1 MHLREVIQKDLVWPE
16 LISSSKDEVLH
27 ELAQDV
33 ARHVAALD
41 ESALYEALTER
52 EKLGSTGVE
61 DGIAIPHAKVPLLD
75 RIVLACGRSIRG
87 LDFEAHDG
95 NPTHLFFVL
104 LAPANAAGMHLKVL
118 ARLSRLL
125 KEARVRARL
134 MAAGSGN
141 ELYNA
146 IIDEDEKL

>member
-1 MHLREVIQKDLVWPE
+1 MHLSEVIQKDMVWPE
-16 LISSSKDEVLH
+16 LISSSKDEVLR
-27 ELAQDV
+27 ELTRLV
-33 ARHVAALD
+33 AHSLAALE
-41 ESALYEALTER
+41 ESALYGALTER

-61 DGIAIPHAKVPLLD
+61 DGIAIPHAKVPGID
-75 RIVLACGRSIRG
+75 RIVLACGRSVRG

-134 MAAGSGN
+134 MAAASGD

>member
-1 MHLREVIQKDLVWPE
+1 MRELTRHMALRIATLEETE
-16 LISSSKDEVLH
+16 LYGA
-27 ELAQDV
+27 LA
-33 ARHVAALD
+33 
-41 ESALYEALTER
+41 ER

-61 DGIAIPHAKVPLLD
+61 DGIAIPHAKVSHLD

-104 LAPANAAGMHLKVL
+104 LAPANATGMHLKVL

-134 MAAGSGN
+134 MAAASGD
-141 ELYNA
+141 ELYDA
-146 IIDEDEKL
+146 IIEEDEKL